1 MKKHLFRFLL
11 VLLAALATA
20 CTKEGWKDDVEALQK
35 PAPTDI
41 VILDVSAV
49 TAVKGTSFELRL
61 RVNPSGVE
69 VTRESLE
76 LDLRNSDTY
85 LRYDPTGQPVAAAQS
100 KASYV
105 TPSDHYEIVGV
116 EADRNAAGEPLDGQW
131 VVTVATRGE
140 GNFRNVADLYFV
152 VNYTDAAGAARKV
165 SSPGLPVQIVP
176 TADEG
181 LELRYSL
188 VQNFRTG
195 DGKLN
200 PYMLYVDVNAYR
212 NAAGEVWYYDRRFVS
227 PSAGIDGG
235 ALGMDASLLYDKY
248 YISFT
253 PDEGNA
259 LWADLEA
266 GQAEKATTEVQVTL
280 TDFGGTEKT
289 LSLPVTY
296 CPRRIVLR
304 REVPI
309 AELNAN
315 RDDTDYYIDLGA
327 DAARYGLTADLASR
341 LARVSQFGEFDAGEV
356 SDVVIDEVETEG
368 PDHSFVVH
376 AYPFIGTALSTGFT
390 TPVDK
395 AARLTYSLTSF
406 PQELSPAENARVL
419 LDVDIRIVIEGVQ

>member
-1 MKKHLFRFLL
+1 MKKYLFYFSAIAMA
-11 VLLAALATA
+11 VLATG
-20 CTKEGWKDDVEALQK
+20 CTKDEWKDDVEALKK
-35 PAPTDI
+35 PTPSGI

-69 VTRESLE
+69 VTKENLE

-85 LRYDPTGQPVAAAQS
+85 VQYYPDQAGAAAQS
-100 KASYV
+100 KAGYV
-105 TPSDHYEIVGV
+105 TPSDYYGIAGV

-140 GNFRNVADLYFV
+140 GNFRNVADLYLV
-152 VNYTDAAGAARKV
+152 VNYTDAAGVVRQV

-181 LELRYSL
+181 TELRYSL

-195 DGKLN
+195 DGKVN

-212 NAAGEVWYYDRRFVS
+212 NAAGEVWHYDRRFVT
-227 PSAGIDGG
+227 PSAAIDGG
-235 ALGMDASLLYDKY
+235 ALVMDASTLFDKY

-253 PDEGNA
+253 PDEGNT

-266 GQAEKATTEVQVTL
+266 GEAKKATTEVPVTL
-280 TDFGGTEKT
+280 TDFGGTEKR
-289 LSLPVTY
+289 LALPVTY
-296 CPRRIVLR
+296 CPHKIVLR

-315 RDDTDYYIDLGA
+315 RDDIDYYIDLGT
-327 DAARYGLTADLASR
+327 DAAEYGLTAEMALQLTRIAV
-341 LARVSQFGEFDAGEV
+341 LPVFDADLSG
-356 SDVVIDEVETEG
+356 DFGIDEVGTEG
-368 PDHSFVVH
+368 ENHTFVLR
-376 AYPFIGTALSTGFT
+376 AFPFVPSE
-390 TPVDK
+390 
-395 AARLTYSLTSF
+395 LTSGYTMGEDDAKLNYSLSSF
-406 PQELSPAENARVL
+406 PQELNPTENTQVL
-419 LDVDIRIVIEGVQ
+419 LDTDIRIVIDGVR

>member
-1 MKKHLFRFLL
+1 MKKYLFYFSAIA
-11 VLLAALATA
+11 LAALATG
-20 CTKEGWKDDVEALQK
+20 CTKDDWKADVEALKK

-41 VILDVSAV
+41 VILDASAV
-49 TAVKGTSFELRL
+49 TAVKGTQFQLRF

-69 VTRESLE
+69 VTKENLE

-85 LRYDPTGQPVAAAQS
+85 VQYDPDQTGAAAQS
-100 KASYV
+100 KAGYV
-105 TPSDHYEIVGV
+105 TPSDYYGIVGV

-140 GNFRNVADLYFV
+140 GNFRNVADLYLV
-152 VNYTDAAGAARKV
+152 VNYTDAAGVARQV

-212 NAAGEVWYYDRRFVS
+212 NAAGEVWHYDRRFVT
-227 PSAGIDGG
+227 PSAAIGGG
-235 ALGMDASLLYDKY
+235 ALTADFSPLYDKY

-266 GQAEKATTEVQVTL
+266 GQAKKATTQVPVTL
-280 TDFGGTEKT
+280 TDFGGTEKR
-289 LSLPVTY
+289 LALPVTY
-296 CPRRIVLR
+296 CPHKIVFR

-315 RDDTDYYIDLGA
+315 RDDIDYYIDLGT
-327 DAARYGLTADLASR
+327 DAAEYGLTAEMASQLTR
-341 LARVSQFGEFDAGEV
+341 IAVLPVFDADLSG
-356 SDVVIDEVETEG
+356 DFGIDEVGTEG
-368 PDHSFVVH
+368 ENHTFVLR
-376 AYPFIGTALSTGFT
+376 AFPFVPSE
-390 TPVDK
+390 
-395 AARLTYSLTSF
+395 LTSGYTMGEDDAKLNYSLSSF
-406 PQELSPAENARVL
+406 PQELNPTENTQVL
-419 LDVDIRIVIEGVQ
+419 LDTDIRIVLEGVR

>member
-1 MKKHLFRFLL
+1 MKKHLYRFSL

-20 CTKEGWKDDVEALQK
+20 CTNDDWKDDVETLKK

-41 VILDVSAV
+41 VILDASAV

-69 VTRESLE
+69 VTQENLE

-105 TPSDHYEIVGV
+105 TPSEYYEIVGV
-116 EADRNAAGEPLDGQW
+116 AADRNTAGEPLEGQW

-227 PSAGIDGG
+227 PAAGIDGG

-296 CPRRIVLR
+296 CPHKIVLR

-309 AELNAN
+309 AELNAH
-315 RDDTDYYIDLGA
+315 RDDVDYYIDLGA
-327 DAARYGLTADLASR
+327 DAARYGLTAALASR
-341 LARVSQFGEFDAGEV
+341 LTRVSLLPVFDSDMSGDFG
-356 SDVVIDEVETEG
+356 IDEVGTEG
-368 PDHSFVVH
+368 DDHTFVLH
-376 AYPFIGTALSTGFT
+376 AFPFVPGELTSGYAMSE
-390 TPVDK
+390 DD
-395 AARLTYSLTSF
+395 ARLTYTLTSF

-419 LDVDIRIVIEGVQ
+419 LEADIRIVIEGVQ

>member
-1 MKKHLFRFLL
+1 MKKYLFYFSAIA
-11 VLLAALATA
+11 LAALAMG
-20 CTKEGWKDDVEALQK
+20 CTKDDWKADVEALKK

-41 VILDVSAV
+41 VILDASAV
-49 TAVKGTSFELRL
+49 TAVKGTQFQLRF

-69 VTRESLE
+69 VTKENLE

-85 LRYDPTGQPVAAAQS
+85 VQYDPDQAGAAAQS

-105 TPSDHYEIVGV
+105 TPSDYYGIVGV

-140 GNFRNVADLYFV
+140 GNFRNVADLYLV
-152 VNYTDAAGAARKV
+152 VNYTDAAGVARQV

-181 LELRYSL
+181 TELRYSL

-212 NAAGEVWYYDRRFVS
+212 NAAGEVWHYDRRFVT
-227 PSAGIDGG
+227 PSAAIGGG
-235 ALGMDASLLYDKY
+235 ALTADFSPLYDKY

-266 GQAEKATTEVQVTL
+266 GQAKKATTQVPVTL
-280 TDFGGTEKT
+280 TDFGGTEKR
-289 LSLPVTY
+289 LALPVTY
-296 CPRRIVLR
+296 CPHKIVFR

-315 RDDTDYYIDLGA
+315 RDDIDYYIDLGT
-327 DAARYGLTADLASR
+327 DAAEYGLTAEMASQLTR
-341 LARVSQFGEFDAGEV
+341 IAVLPVFDADLSG
-356 SDVVIDEVETEG
+356 DFGIDEVGTEG
-368 PDHSFVVH
+368 ENHTFVLR
-376 AYPFIGTALSTGFT
+376 AFPFVPSE
-390 TPVDK
+390 
-395 AARLTYSLTSF
+395 LTSGYTMGEDDAKLNYSLSSF
-406 PQELSPAENARVL
+406 PQELNPTENTQVL
-419 LDVDIRIVIEGVQ
+419 LDTDIRIVIDGVR